1 MSFLVLII
9 IEKMT
14 RYNLNIKSNE
24 KLEIKLGDSEISLSL
39 EKPGTTVGK
48 IEMGEDKIIDR
59 TIIHRR
65 SKLEEYSTSSTV
77 LPKKTRKKKLLKESE
92 IPTGVSE
99 FAKSLLPKPKGKRW
113 RPKGKKRWP
122 RLSSKK

>member
-1 MSFLVLII
+1 
-9 IEKMT
+9 MT

-39 EKPGTTVGK
+39 EKPGHTVGK

-65 SKLEEYSTSSTV
+65 SKLEEYATSSTV

>member
-1 MSFLVLII
+1 M
-9 IEKMT
+9 
-14 RYNLNIKSNE
+14 YNLKIKSSE
-24 KLEIKLGDSEISLSL
+24 DVKITLGDSEISFSL
-39 EKPGTTVGK
+39 EQEEKLGHTVGK
-48 IEMGEDKIIDR
+48 IEMGEDKILDR

-65 SKLEEYSTSSTV
+65 SKLEEYNTSSTV